1 MSVSV
6 CLCLCDTLTGC
17 VVNPL
22 DMCRRIFLKIS
33 KDVLCAHV
41 IDTCHVDGLQTQLGY
56 SLTPQKSKPRNYR
69 YKNMT
74 TAGLKKKKK
83 NTLLGSYLSSSCPY
97 PAERC
102 ADCCSPPHRNGN
114 VALASLSARWP
125 PDKYKCTIFQQTTPF
140 FTHNSLPHFRSL
152 RGCQW
157 SSSNINLI
165 GPETFLG
172 SKWFLFTVALL
183 RKSQNEKF
191 CYG

>member
-41 IDTCHVDGLQTQLGY
+41 IDTCHVDGLQTQPGY
-56 SLTPQKSKPRNYR
+56 SLAPQKSKPRNYR

-74 TAGLKKKKK
+74 CQTTAGLKTTTK

-125 PDKYKCTIFQQTTPF
+125 PDKYKCATFQQTTPCF
-140 FTHNSLPHFRSL
+140 SLTTLHR
-152 RGCQW
+152 
-157 SSSNINLI
+157 I
-165 GPETFLG
+165 LG
-172 SKWFLFTVALL
+172 VCEAASGAPAT
-183 RKSQNEKF
+183 ST
-191 CYG
+191 